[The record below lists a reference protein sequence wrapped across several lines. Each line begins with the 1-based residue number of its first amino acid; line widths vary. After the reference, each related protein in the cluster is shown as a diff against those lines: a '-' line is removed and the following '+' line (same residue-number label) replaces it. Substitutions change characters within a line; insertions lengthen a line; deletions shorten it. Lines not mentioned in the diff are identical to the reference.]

1 MPNLCRAVQALEPA
15 HSWSVAEVI
24 GQVSGKP
31 LGEYVKT
38 VCGEQAVVVERVEL
52 RHLPPAAEEGKGGEG
67 RRGEVLGDN
76 GTFLFSCYYP
86 SSLVILSCG

>member
-1 MPNLCRAVQALEPA
+1 MEPA

-31 LGEYVKT
+31 LGEFVKGA
-38 VCGEQAVVVERVEL
+38 CGDGVTVERVEL
-52 RHLPPAAEEGKGGEG
+52 RHLPPAVAGEEGKGGER

-76 GTFLFSCYYP
+76 GTFYCSFS
-86 SSLVILSCG
+86 SSSWVTCCLVG